1 MLRLPEPD
9 YGLSAGCNFAIT
21 QVLMGAISGVSTTL
35 YMPSMHSGQSGLRF
49 KNLLVEY
56 YPWDL
61 ESSQSV
67 APKQAAEVLY
77 AVFRN
82 PLAHDLGLGLQ
93 KKATTRKVLIKR
105 LTTKN
110 GIHGLPE
117 ETIEEI
123 ESTNKRFGMSATLT
137 VRDDATVL
145 LVEALYWG
153 VRVMLEQL
161 TKDAGRMQN
170 AEVFLASL

>member
-1 MLRLPEPD
+1 MPYRKVHVPSNTPPRVKALVRNLENLYLRDVHCMLRLPEPD
-9 YGLSAGCNFAIT
+9 YGLTAGCNFAIT
-21 QVLMGAISGVSTTL
+21 QVLTGAISGMSTTL
-35 YMPSMHSGQSGLRF
+35 YMHSGGSGSRF
-49 KNLLVEY
+49 KNLLVDY

-61 ESSQSV
+61 EFPQSI

-110 GIHGLPE
+110 GTHSLSE
-117 ETIEEI
+117 EMDRGDREH
-123 ESTNKRFGMSATLT
+123 K
-137 VRDDATVL
+137 
-145 LVEALYWG
+145 
-153 VRVMLEQL
+153 
-161 TKDAGRMQN
+161 
-170 AEVFLASL
+170 